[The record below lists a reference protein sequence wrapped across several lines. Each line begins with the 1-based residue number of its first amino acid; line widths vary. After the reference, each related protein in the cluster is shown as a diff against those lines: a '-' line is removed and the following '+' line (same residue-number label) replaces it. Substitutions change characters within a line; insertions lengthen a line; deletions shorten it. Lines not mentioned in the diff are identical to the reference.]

1 VDDAGDDPSDWVDTV
16 RMETTADT
24 GERLT
29 LKGVNGATGGYDP
42 RPKTVPGAQLLVLS
56 ATRRFLQ
63 NVLKGLQAWREVG

>member
-1 VDDAGDDPSDWVDTV
+1 M

-63 NVLKGLQAWREVG
+63 